1 MYWRGQMS
9 SNFFKSVKIS
19 IKLWGLTGILLTFL
33 LVLGGSSY
41 LLITQIIHD
50 SHEFAKEAKYA
61 EKFLSIELGHLKW
74 ANEVEALFVN
84 NKETLDVQ
92 LDHQQCPFG
101 KFLASDEA
109 AALSKL
115 SPEIAK
121 ILKDIVPVH
130 KKLHDS
136 AAKINDVWVQTHEGL
151 GLKLEELLTMH
162 LKWMQAVSKSIMSQ
176 SKIDVETDCKKCE
189 LGKWINGGQAQKLI
203 AQWPEFAAIIDK
215 IRAPHKALH
224 TSVIQINQATTMAE
238 KINVYNQI
246 VPPAYNEL
254 EKYFNEI
261 ITLEMVLERR
271 QRDAKAIFHN
281 ETQPTLSSIMSMLT
295 QIKELITAH
304 EQMLKEQM
312 DHEASVAISTIISI
326 AVIAIICGIAI
337 SFILIRLITRPII
350 ETEGFTNKLA
360 KGDFSQTLDIDQSDE
375 IGNMVKSINEMA
387 VSLKGALQEISEG
400 ASALDASATSL
411 SGVSTQM
418 ASNSKETENRSQNV
432 AAAAEEMATTMNSVA
447 AASEQATVNVQNI
460 ASAIEEMSSTINEI
474 ATNTSKGNQT
484 TAEAVEKSKFVSD
497 KMSVLNQAAS
507 EITKVTETIS
517 DISEQTNLLA
527 LNATIEA
534 ARAGEAGKGFAVVA
548 SEIKALANQ
557 TADATSDIAGKIDG
571 VQKTTDE
578 AFSAIESISAIIE
591 ELSEIVST
599 VATAIEEQSA
609 TTHEISD
616 NVSQAALGMQEVNDN
631 VNQVS
636 GVAAEVTQDIQQVNQ
651 SATEVSSGS
660 GQVNSR
666 AVELSQLSE
675 QLNQLT
681 GKFKFN

>member
-1 MYWRGQMS
+1 MS
-9 SNFFKSVKIS
+9 SNFFKDVKIS
-19 IKLWGLTGILLTFL
+19 IKLWGLTGILLLSL
-33 LVLGGSSY
+33 LILGGSSY
-41 LLITQIIHD
+41 FLITQIIHD
-50 SHEFAKEAKYA
+50 SHEFAVEAKYT
-61 EKFLSIELGHLKW
+61 EKLLKVELGHLEW

-84 NKETLDVQ
+84 NAERLNVQ
-92 LDHQQCPFG
+92 FDHQQCPFG
-101 KFLASDEA
+101 KFLAGNDA
-109 AALSKL
+109 ASLSKL

-130 KKLHDS
+130 KTLHDS
-136 AAKINDVWVQTHEGL
+136 AAKINDVWVQNHQGL
-151 GLKLEELLTMH
+151 SLKLKTLLTTH
-162 LKWMQAVSKSIMSQ
+162 LKWMQSVSKSIMSQ

-189 LGKWINGGQAQKLI
+189 LGKWINGGQAQKII
-203 AQWPEFAAIIDK
+203 AQWPEFAAIIEK
-215 IRAPHKALH
+215 IRPSHKALH
-224 TSVIQINQATTMAE
+224 ASVLQINQAATMEE
-238 KINVYNQI
+238 KIKLYNQI
-246 VPPAYNEL
+246 IPPAYNEL
-254 EKYFNEI
+254 EKYFDEI
-261 ITLEMVLERR
+261 IDLEMALERK
-271 QRDAKAIFHN
+271 QKEAKAIFHN
-281 ETQPTLSSIMSMLT
+281 ETQPTLASIMSLLT
-295 QIKELITAH
+295 QLRKHIAEH
-304 EQMLKEQM
+304 EHMLKERM
-312 DHEASVAISTIISI
+312 ENKASVTQTTIITIALI
-326 AVIAIICGIAI
+326 AVIFGIAI
-337 SFILIRLITRPII
+337 SFLLIRLITRPII

-360 KGDFSQTLDIDQSDE
+360 KGDFSQTLDIDQNDE

-387 VSLKGALQEISEG
+387 VSLKGALQEISDG
-400 ASALDASATSL
+400 ASALDESATSL
-411 SGVSTQM
+411 SDVSTQM

-432 AAAAEEMATTMNSVA
+432 AAAAEEMATTMSSVA
-447 AASEQATVNVQNI
+447 AASEQATVNIQNI
-460 ASAIEEMSSTINEI
+460 ASAIEEMSATINEI

-497 KMSVLNQAAS
+497 KMSLLNQAAS

-557 TADATSDIAGKIDG
+557 TADATSDIANKIEG

-591 ELSEIVST
+591 ELSGIVST

-609 TTHEISD
+609 TTQEIAD

-636 GVAAEVTQDIQQVNQ
+636 GVAGEVTQDIQQVNR
-651 SATEVSSGS
+651 SAAEVNTGS
-660 GQVNSR
+660 RQVNDS
-666 AVELSQLSE
+666 AVELSSLST

-681 GKFKFN
+681 AKFKFN